1 MKKVISGKNL
11 EQKMLESI
19 EILCGV
25 VKDSLSPK
33 GNNVLINSSD
43 REPFITNDGVT
54 IAQNVTSED
63 IVIDTILE
71 IAKEASLKTNEVVGD
86 GTTTTLV
93 LLETLL
99 KEGIKVTK
107 EKKNLLKNE
116 FEETLQEILEKLTTF
131 KQAPTKKDFQ
141 KIAIVAANDDEIG
154 KIATEVF
161 LKTKS
166 KESIFLK
173 ESKDETTFYEKING
187 YTLETRIP
195 DEYFLQKEKIELENC
210 KVFFIDEKIEN
221 LEQISSLVNEFLEYQ
236 EPIRLL
242 TKGYSQNVKESL
254 VSMAY
259 QQQGTIILAQWFEYK
274 NIEEEIIE
282 DIKALLNEDQTIS
295 KVKITQNQMVF
306 HSNQNTLKRRNIL
319 KKRYIQS
326 NEAYQKENL
335 AERIAKLHYG
345 LATIYV
351 GASTTTEK
359 REKIMRYEDALCALE
374 IAKKGI
380 VPGGGICF
388 YKISEEL
395 DSNTAGAKI
404 LKKALSMPLKQILE
418 NASLPQEEILK
429 KIKQENFQKLYN
441 IKTNNYENILNTSII
456 EPIEVV
462 SYALKN
468 AVSIAC
474 MLLSINHLIIND
486 FQENRKSYDI

>member
-1 MKKVISGKNL
+1 MKKVISGEFL
-11 EQKMLESI
+11 EQKMIESI

-25 VKDSLSPK
+25 VKDSLGPK
-33 GNNVLINSSD
+33 GNNVLINTSD

-54 IAQNVTSED
+54 IAQNITSED
-63 IVIDTILE
+63 VIVETILE

-99 KEGIKVTK
+99 KEGIKVTNRK
-107 EKKNLLKNE
+107 TLKVE
-116 FEETLQEILEKLTTF
+116 LEETLQEILEKLATF
-131 KQAPTKKDFQ
+131 KKNPTKKDFQ
-141 KIAIVAANDDEIG
+141 KIATVAANDESIGEIT
-154 KIATEVF
+154 TEVF

-173 ESKDETTFYEKING
+173 ESKDENTTYEKING
-187 YTLETRIP
+187 YTLECKIP
-195 DEYFLQKEKIELENC
+195 EEYFFRKEKIELENC
-210 KVFFIDEKIEN
+210 KVFFIDERIEN
-221 LEQISSLVNEFLEYQ
+221 LEQISLLINNCIEYQ
-236 EPIRLL
+236 EPVLLL
-242 TKGYSQNVKESL
+242 TKGYSKNVKENL
-254 VSMAY
+254 VEMSI
-259 QQQGTIILAQWFEYK
+259 QNQCQIILVEWFEYQ

-282 DIKALLNEDQTIS
+282 DIETLLDENQTIS
-295 KVKITQNQMVF
+295 KVKITKNKVTF
-306 HSNQNTLKRRNIL
+306 HSNQNTLKRRNML
-319 KKRYIQS
+319 KKRYEQS
-326 NEAYQKENL
+326 NEDYQKEIL

-374 IAKKGI
+374 IAKQGI
-380 VPGGGICF
+380 FPGGGICL
-388 YKISEEL
+388 YQISEEIKPK
-395 DSNTAGAKI
+395 TTGAKI
-404 LKKALSMPLKQILE
+404 LQKALSMPLKQILE
-418 NASLPQEEILK
+418 NAFLSKEEILTR
-429 KIKQENFQKLYN
+429 IKQENFQILYN
-441 IKTNNYENILNTSII
+441 VKTNNFESTSNTNVI
-456 EPIEVV
+456 EPLEVV

>member
-1 MKKVISGKNL
+1 MKKVISGKDL
-11 EQKMLESI
+11 EQKMIESI
-19 EILCGV
+19 ELLCGV
-25 VKDSLSPK
+25 VKDSLGPK

-54 IAQNVTSED
+54 IAQNITSED
-63 IVIDTILE
+63 IVIDTLLE

-99 KEGIKVTK
+99 KEGMKVSK
-107 EKKNLLKNE
+107 EKKNLLKRE
-116 FEETLQEILEKLTTF
+116 FEETLQEILEKLAIF
-131 KQAPTKKDFQ
+131 KQNPTKKDFQ
-141 KIAIVAANDDEIG
+141 KIATVAANDEEIG

-173 ESKDETTFYEKING
+173 ESKDEKTSFEKING

-195 DEYFLQKEKIELENC
+195 EEYFLRKEKIELENC
-210 KVFFIDEKIEN
+210 KVFFIEEKIEN
-221 LEQISSLVNEFLEYQ
+221 LEQISSIINDSLEYQ
-236 EPIRLL
+236 ESILLL
-242 TKGYSQNVKESL
+242 TKGYSQNVKEN
-254 VSMAY
+254 VIEITY
-259 QQQGTIILAQWFEYK
+259 QQPASIILAEWFEYK
-274 NIEEEIIE
+274 NMEEEIIE
-282 DIKALLNEDQTIS
+282 DIKALLNENQTIA
-295 KVKITQNQMVF
+295 KVKITQNKIVF
-306 HSNQNTLKRRNIL
+306 HSNQNTVKRRNVL
-319 KKRYIQS
+319 KKRYEKS

-374 IAKKGI
+374 IAKQGI

-388 YKISEEL
+388 YKISEEVNA
-395 DSNTAGAKI
+395 NTLGAKI
-404 LKKALSMPLKQILE
+404 LKKALSMPLNQILE
-418 NASLPQEEILK
+418 NASLPKEEIFT

-441 IKTNNYENILNTSII
+441 VKTNNYENILDTTII

-486 FQENRKSYDI
+486 FQENRKYYDI

>member
-1 MKKVISGKNL
+1 MKKVISGEFL
-11 EQKMLESI
+11 EQKMIESI
-19 EILCGV
+19 ELLCEV
-25 VKDSLSPK
+25 VKDSLGPK
-33 GNNVLINSSD
+33 GNNVLINTSD

-54 IAQNVTSED
+54 IAQNITSED
-63 IVIDTILE
+63 IVVETILE

-99 KEGIKVTK
+99 KEGIKVTNRK
-107 EKKNLLKNE
+107 TLKVE
-116 FEETLQEILEKLTTF
+116 LEETLQEILEKLATF
-131 KQAPTKKDFQ
+131 KKNPTKKDFQ
-141 KIAIVAANDDEIG
+141 KIATVAANDESIG
-154 KIATEVF
+154 KITTEVF

-173 ESKDETTFYEKING
+173 ESKDENTTYEKING
-187 YTLETRIP
+187 YTLECKIP
-195 DEYFLQKEKIELENC
+195 EEYFLRKEKIELENC

-221 LEQISSLVNEFLEYQ
+221 LEQISLLINNCIEYQ
-236 EPIRLL
+236 EPVLLL
-242 TKGYSQNVKESL
+242 TKGYSKNVKENL
-254 VSMAY
+254 VEMSI
-259 QQQGTIILAQWFEYK
+259 QKQCQIILAEWFEYQ

-282 DIKALLNEDQTIS
+282 DIEALLDENQTIS
-295 KVKITQNQMVF
+295 KIKITKNKVTF

-319 KKRYIQS
+319 KKRYEQS
-326 NEAYQKENL
+326 NEDYQKEIL

-374 IAKKGI
+374 MAKQGI
-380 VPGGGICF
+380 VPGGGICL
-388 YKISEEL
+388 YQISEEIKP
-395 DSNTAGAKI
+395 TTTGGKI
-404 LKKALSMPLKQILE
+404 LQKALSMPLKQILE
-418 NASLPQEEILK
+418 NASLSKEEILIK
-429 KIKQENFQKLYN
+429 MKQESFQILYN
-441 IKTNNYENILNTSII
+441 VKAKNFENISHTNVI
-456 EPIEVV
+456 EPLEVV

>member
-1 MKKVISGKNL
+1 MH
-11 EQKMLESI
+11 
-19 EILCGV
+19 ILYV
-25 VKDSLSPK
+25 Y
-33 GNNVLINSSD
+33 
-43 REPFITNDGVT
+43 
-54 IAQNVTSED
+54 
-63 IVIDTILE
+63 
-71 IAKEASLKTNEVVGD
+71 
-86 GTTTTLV
+86 
-93 LLETLL
+93 LLHFVW
-99 KEGIKVTK
+99 K
-107 EKKNLLKNE
+107 
-116 FEETLQEILEKLTTF
+116 FR
-131 KQAPTKKDFQ
+131 
-141 KIAIVAANDDEIG
+141 
-154 KIATEVF
+154 
-161 LKTKS
+161 
-166 KESIFLK
+166 
-173 ESKDETTFYEKING
+173 DETTFYEKING

-221 LEQISSLVNEFLEYQ
+221 LEQISSLVNEGLEYQ
-236 EPIRLL
+236 EPILLL

-254 VSMAY
+254 VNMAY

-326 NEAYQKENL
+326 NEDYQKENL